1 MKNYYALPI
10 LTSAFPS
17 PFRTAP
23 RLAISRRDSEAANFG
38 AASVEFRS
46 GSFRSVGKRTN
57 LVTLAK
63 RTVALVLGVISLG
76 ANSVARADHAP
87 RTVLPN
93 ATVDLRTIEGV
104 ARVKTQWR
112 YSDTHIH
119 EIEHRGGGP
128 DLKASGPANRTFDFA
143 PDARTKDF
151 DDSKWEV
158 ISADSLEKRR
168 GNGRLSFNWYRLN
181 ITIPEKVADFDTR
194 GATVVFE
201 IVVDDY
207 AEVWVD
213 GKLPFVLGQNGGG
226 VAAGWNAA
234 NRVVLTRDAKPG
246 QQIQIAVLGING
258 PISTH
263 PDTYIWVRGATLD
276 FYKPGKLSHAR
287 EVKLEVNRKD
297 AALDAIVPVNAKLE
311 KLADGFAFTEGPV
324 WIDGLPGVAGN
335 SGKMPGETGGT
346 PVPLPDDG
354 YLLFSD
360 PNNNTIYR
368 MTPDGEV
375 SPYLTKSGYTGENI
389 SEYRQPGSN
398 GLTTDSQGRLTICQ
412 HGNRR
417 VVRIEKNGLTTVL
430 ADKFNGKRLNS
441 PNDLV
446 YRSDGALFFTDP
458 PFGLP
463 KFADDPRREQ
473 PHFGVYSVQDGKVQL
488 VSTDF
493 DGPNGLAFSPD
504 EKFLYVGTWNTK
516 RTVVNRYPVNADA
529 TLGKGE
535 LFYDLT
541 TPGAEDAIDG
551 IKVDRAGNVFVSGP
565 GGLWIF
571 SPAGKHLGT
580 LRGPEHPHNMAW
592 GDANRQTLY
601 LTAQTGIY
609 RIRLNNPG
617 ALAFAKGL

>member
-1 MKNYYALPI
+1 MKQ
-10 LTSAFPS
+10 
-17 PFRTAP
+17 
-23 RLAISRRDSEAANFG
+23 ISRFISAV
-38 AASVEFRS
+38 SLL
-46 GSFRSVGKRTN
+46 
-57 LVTLAK
+57 LVQCAF
-63 RTVALVLGVISLG
+63 
-76 ANSVARADHAP
+76 ADHAP
-87 RTVLPN
+87 RAVLPD
-93 ATVDLRTIEGV
+93 AVVDLRSIEGA

-112 YSDTHIH
+112 YGDTHIH
-119 EIEHRGGGP
+119 EIDHRSVGP
-128 DLKASGPANRTFDFA
+128 DLKASGEANRAFDFT
-143 PDARTKDF
+143 PDARARDF

-158 ISADSLEKRR
+158 IPADSLEKRR

-181 ITIPEKVADFDTR
+181 VTIPDQVGGFDTR
-194 GATVVFE
+194 GSTVVFE

-213 GKLPFVLGQNGGG
+213 GKLPFVLGQNGGS

-246 QQIQIAVLGING
+246 QKIQIAVFGING

-276 FYKPGKLSHAR
+276 FYTPGKLSKAR
-287 EVKLEVNRKD
+287 EVKLTVDKND
-297 AALDAIVPVNAKLE
+297 SALDVIVPTNAKLE

-324 WIDGLPGVAGN
+324 WIDAHNPAIAPESDEGF
-335 SGKMPGETGGT
+335 
-346 PVPLPDDG
+346 
-354 YLLFSD
+354 LLFSD
-360 PNNNTIYR
+360 PNNNLIYR
-368 MTPDGEV
+368 MTPEGEV
-375 SPYLTKSGYTGENI
+375 SVYLNKSGYTGENI
-389 SEYRQPGSN
+389 GEYRQPGSN
-398 GLTTDSQGRLTICQ
+398 GLTTDEQGRLTICQ

-473 PHFGVYSVQDGKVQL
+473 PHFGVYSVKDGKVQL

-516 RTVVNRYPVNADA
+516 KTLVNRYPVNADA

-541 TPGAEDAIDG
+541 KPGAEDAIDG
-551 IKVDRAGNVFVSGP
+551 IKVDSAGNVFVSGP

-571 SPAGKHLGT
+571 SATGKHLGT

-592 GDANRQTLY
+592 GDADRRTLY

-609 RIRLNNPG
+609 RIRLNHPG
-617 ALAFAKGL
+617 SLAFTRN